1 MTQAT
6 APTLIHSIDFPDGD
20 HAVITSSAAG
30 HFTLTYRLGGEHI
43 AVKLTAWREDN
54 GTRIN
59 GMPDQ
64 IRALPADR
72 YHAVVVPLWR
82 YLVAAELGTTRPEPL
97 EDEQPEGEQANS
109 DRNPCPSWCA
119 DRDQPEHWERA
130 RGLWQAL
137 HARRIGPVTVL
148 LPVEFHDDG
157 MRWAGKCEV
166 TLNNAPH
173 TQQMSG
179 ETALTVQET
188 ATLAE
193 QLRRASVFAA
203 ALDER
208 VAELF
213 TEGVYTDN
221 TDEQVAGR

>member
-6 APTLIHSIDFPDGD
+6 APTLVHSIDFTDGD
-20 HAVITSSAAG
+20 HAIIATTAPG
-30 HFTLTYRLGGEHI
+30 HFTLTGQLGGEPI

-54 GTRIN
+54 GTRID

-64 IRALPADR
+64 IRALPAAR
-72 YHAVVVPLWR
+72 YHAVVAPLWR
-82 YLVAAELGTTRPEPL
+82 HLVTAELGTTRPAPL
-97 EDEQPEGEQANS
+97 EDEQSEDEQADS

-137 HARRIGPVTVL
+137 HARRLGPVTVL

-188 ATLAE
+188 AELAE
-193 QLRRASVFAA
+193 QLRRASVFAS

-208 VAELF
+208 VSELF
-213 TEGVYTDN
+213 AEGVYTDG
-221 TDEQVAGR
+221 TGEQVAR